1 MLDGRSVSREGV
13 AYTYSKDINVILFEI
28 SDKVNSTERVTWH
41 MNTTHSTATEGA
53 TINCVAQ
60 YSTGMG
66 NFITSNIIFNE
77 QIL

>member
-1 MLDGRSVSREGV
+1 MLDGRSVSREGLG
-13 AYTYSKDINVILFEI
+13 YSKENKVILFEI

-41 MNTTHSTATEGA
+41 INTTHSTATEGA

-66 NFITSNIIFNE
+66 NFITLFK
-77 QIL
+77 LKFP